1 MTQHPHHSASRL
13 AAVALAAL
21 AISASSANAQ
31 TLTSGIDT
39 TNFDRSVRPQDDF
52 FRFVNGGWLRKTE
65 IPGDATGV
73 GAFQEL
79 SDRSRNGLHT
89 LFEEAARPAKAVG
102 DGRASAMLHSAN
114 GPTDAERHKIGDLY
128 ASYMDSVRI
137 ERLGITPLAAELKAI
152 GRLTSLAHLAPTFAH
167 FARLGVAGP
176 VGVGVGQD
184 AKASSVNIVTVSQA
198 GLGLPDR
205 DYYLRTDAKTVAARD
220 AYVAY
225 LTKMF
230 TLAGQADAA
239 GAAQRVLALE
249 TAIARKQWDRVKSRD
264 RDLSYNR
271 MSVAQLAAMMPSF
284 DWKAYLRA
292 ASLSNARDVI
302 VRQPDYL
309 AAVDTIIKTTPAS
322 TWREYL
328 TAKLLDATAD
338 ELPAAFV
345 QTRFAFRGRTLSGQQ
360 EQAPRWK
367 RAVSGTES
375 VLGDATGKLYVERFF
390 RPEAKVRMDALV
402 KNLRN
407 AYAVGIDSLEWMS
420 PATKAAAK
428 EKLAHFTVKIGYPD
442 VPRDYATLAIRRGD
456 LMGNTMRARLFQ
468 YDDMTSRLGKPVDRT
483 RWGMTAQTVNAYYN
497 ASNNEIVFPAAIL
510 QPPFFDV
517 YADDAANYGGIGA
530 VIGHEIGH
538 GFDDQGRKSDGEG
551 NLRDWWT
558 RDDATAFNAR
568 TTKLGAQYDAINP
581 IDDLHING
589 KLTMGENIGDLSGL
603 AQAYRAWRISLG
615 GKESP
620 VIDGLTGDQ
629 RFFMG
634 FAQIWR
640 SKSRDESL
648 RNQLLTNPH
657 SPGPYR
663 AFVPLVNNDAFLR
676 TFNVQAGDGMYRAP
690 ADRVKIW

>member
-1 MTQHPHHSASRL
+1 MTHRPLASASCL

-21 AISASSANAQ
+21 ALTAVPLRAQ

-39 TNFDRSVRPQDDF
+39 SNFDRSVRPQDDF
-52 FRFVNGGWLRKTE
+52 FRYVNGGWLKKTE

-79 SDRSRNGLHT
+79 SDRSRDGLHT
-89 LFEEAARPAKAVG
+89 LFEDAARPTKSVG
-102 DGRASAMLHSAN
+102 DQRAGKVLNSAN
-114 GPTDAERHKIGDLY
+114 GPTEAERRKIGDLY

-137 ERLGITPLAAELKAI
+137 ERLGIAPLATELKAI
-152 GRLTSLAHLAPTFAH
+152 GRLKRSAQLAPTFAH
-167 FARLGVAGP
+167 FARLGIAGP

-184 AKASSVNIVTVSQA
+184 AKASSVNIVTVSQS

-205 DYYLRTDAKTVAARD
+205 DYYLRNDAKTVATRN

-225 LTKMF
+225 LTTMF
-230 TLAGQADAA
+230 TLARQPDAA

-249 TAIARKQWDRVKSRD
+249 TALATKQWDRVKSRD
-264 RDLSYNR
+264 RDLGYNK
-271 MSVAQLAAMMPSF
+271 MSTAQLAAMMPSY
-284 DWKAYLRA
+284 DWKTYLRA
-292 ASLSNARDVI
+292 ASLSRAQDVI

-309 AAVDTIIKTTPAS
+309 LAVDTIIKGTPAS

-328 TAKLLDATAD
+328 TAKLLDATAN

-345 QTRFAFRGRTLSGQQ
+345 QTRFDFRGRTLSGQQ

-367 RAVSGTES
+367 RAVSGAES

-390 RPEAKVRMDALV
+390 KPEAKVRMDALV

-420 PATKAAAK
+420 PATRAAAK

-442 VPRDYATLAIRRGD
+442 KPRDYTKLVIRRGD
-456 LMGNTMRARLFQ
+456 LVGNTMRSHLMQ
-468 YDDMTSRLGKPVDRT
+468 YEDMTSRLGKPVDRS

-603 AQAYRAWRISLG
+603 AQAYRAWRISLN
-615 GKESP
+615 GKEPP

-663 AFVPLVNNDAFLR
+663 AFVPLVNNDAFLK
-676 TFNVQAGDGMYRAP
+676 TFNVQAGDRMYRAP